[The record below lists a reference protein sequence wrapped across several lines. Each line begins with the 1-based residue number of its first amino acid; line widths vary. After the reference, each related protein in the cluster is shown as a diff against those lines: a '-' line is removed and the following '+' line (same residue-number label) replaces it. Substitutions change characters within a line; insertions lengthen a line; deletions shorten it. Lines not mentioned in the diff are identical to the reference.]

1 MTVNKINIHRKRTN
15 ILLIFFFLLLALVAG
30 RFFYLQILKGDE
42 LRDIRENNINAFEY
56 IYPKRGRI
64 LSSDGYVLAEDRK
77 TFSLAIDLEQKPSEE
92 SIRML
97 ADLFPE
103 LVNFDKT
110 KDLVRNSI
118 NSRKPEIVIEK
129 IDQANLSKFLVRS
142 SDFEGFSII
151 EGYERE
157 YDKHPA
163 FFHVLGHMGYI
174 NDLDTEYFQPR
185 IDSFDPTI
193 WRKVGKSG
201 IERVYEQE
209 LRGSHGKRY
218 FQRNARGT
226 KKVITGEDSFREGDE
241 LVISINYEA
250 QKLAYDLIG
259 DRRGSVVVIDLND
272 FSIPVAVSAP
282 SISANMLR
290 DITTSQYQDLL
301 NNSDR
306 PLFNRAFM
314 GLYPPAS
321 TIKPLL
327 TVFALSNGYTNW
339 EETILDDGF
348 FRFEEEQR
356 VFNAWREGGHGL
368 TDLDKA
374 LVESSNPFFMNLAVR
389 YEKVK
394 FIEFLESSSFGS
406 KLCEDC
412 YPHQFSP
419 LINDEWKRKNFGK
432 DLFKGDFINLGVG
445 QGYML
450 TTPLHLA
457 LISGILA
464 SKGTYQLPHLSKKNT
479 ELLSIDADVT
489 DQDWEKLN
497 NSLIDVVYSPNG
509 TGYRIN
515 AGELDLAGKSG
526 TAQVVDI
533 DSKAEY
539 DEVRKNENLRD
550 HAIFIGYAPFDNPRY
565 SIAVIIENG
574 ESGGRVAGP
583 IAQKVLEEL
592 LNDN

>member
-103 LVNFDKT
+103 IVNFDET

-226 KKVITGEDSFREGDE
+226 KKVVTGEDSFREGDE

-479 ELLSIDADVT
+479 ELLSIDVDMT

>member
-103 LVNFDKT
+103 LVNFDET

-479 ELLSIDADVT
+479 ELLSIDVDMT

>member
-1 MTVNKINIHRKRTN
+1 MTANKTNIHRKRTN

-103 LVNFDKT
+103 IVDFGET

-142 SDFEGFSII
+142 TDFEGFSII

-157 YDKHPA
+157 YDSHPA

-259 DRRGSVVVIDLND
+259 NRKGSVVVIDLND

-339 EETILDDGF
+339 EETIFDDGF

-368 TDLDKA
+368 TDLNKA

-389 YEKVK
+389 YEKVE

-479 ELLSIDADVT
+479 ELLSINADMT
-489 DQDWEKLN
+489 DQDWKKLN

-533 DSKAEY
+533 DSRAEY

-550 HAIFIGYAPFDNPRY
+550 HAIFIGYAPFDSPRY

>member
-103 LVNFDKT
+103 LVNFDET

>member
-368 TDLDKA
+368 TDLNKA